1 MTLVAK
7 YLFFCFYTSPKHLGS
22 QRRSWRSTRL
32 HSQVFQQLSCRR
44 FFTWISFL
52 LQTSFR
58 WNKIL
63 LNCCL
68 YSTLLDTIAVMTAL
82 FQRIAMPS
90 YSFIE
95 PTRGFMDFSNCPLN
109 KHLLWRQQH
118 KLEKTFLRKQYG
130 LNKTTPISP
139 NRKNRKNFSDV
150 MA

>member
-1 MTLVAK
+1 
-7 YLFFCFYTSPKHLGS
+7 
-22 QRRSWRSTRL
+22 
-32 HSQVFQQLSCRR
+32 
-44 FFTWISFL
+44 
-52 LQTSFR
+52 
-58 WNKIL
+58 
-63 LNCCL
+63 
-68 YSTLLDTIAVMTAL
+68 MTAL
-82 FQRIAMPS
+82 FQRIAMP

-95 PTRGFMDFSNCPLN
+95 PTQGFMDFSNCPLN